1 MQFILTLL
9 LFILI
14 LGVIVLVHE
23 FGHFFFARKF
33 GVHAYEFSIG
43 MGPKIWG
50 TKPKDKKKTP
60 FNIRA
65 IPIGGYVSLAGEE
78 VDDDDKSV
86 PKDAKL
92 YNKPIWQR
100 FLIMFFGAGNNF
112 ILAFLILF
120 GIALFVGAPNL
131 SPVVNDVVKDSPAEK
146 AGLRK
151 GDVITNIN
159 GNKIFFV
166 DDVQVYVIMASKD
179 AVSSFK
185 VKRGSEEREFKIRPV
200 KEKDEDGNE
209 AYKFGIV
216 YNTER
221 SRGFLTSVKF
231 AVKKILALC
240 HQMIVVI
247 CNLVNGNLGL
257 KSLSGPVGIFSI
269 VGEAKSTGIVNI
281 FYLIALLSV
290 NIGFV
295 NLIPLPAFDGGRIF
309 FLLIEGI
316 KGSPVNPKIENTI
329 HNIGFILLMILMLV
343 ITFNDILKIF

>member
-1 MQFILTLL
+1 MQFIITLI

-50 TKPKDKKKTP
+50 TKPKKGKTP

-86 PKDAKL
+86 PKNAKL
-92 YNKPIWQR
+92 FNKPIWQR

-120 GIALFVGAPNL
+120 GIALFVGAPSL

-159 GNKIFFV
+159 GNNIYFV
-166 DDVQVYVIMASKD
+166 DDVQVYIIMASKD
-179 AVSSFK
+179 ATSTFK
-185 VKRGSEEREFKIRPV
+185 IKRGDEEREFKIKPV
-200 KEKDEDGNE
+200 LEKDEDGNE
-209 AYKFGIV
+209 SYKFGVV
-216 YNTER
+216 YNTEKTK
-221 SRGFLTSVKF
+221 GFLTSIKF
-231 AVKKILALC
+231 AIKKIVALC

-269 VGEAKSTGIVNI
+269 VGEAKSTGVVNI

-309 FLLIEGI
+309 FLIIEAI

>member
-1 MQFILTLL
+1 MQFLITLI

-50 TKPKDKKKTP
+50 TKPKKGKTP

-78 VDDDDKSV
+78 IDDDDKSV
-86 PKDAKL
+86 PKEAKL
-92 YNKPIWQR
+92 FNKPIWQR

-112 ILAFLILF
+112 ILAFIILF
-120 GIALFVGAPNL
+120 GIGLFYGAPSL
-131 SPVVNDVVKDSPAEK
+131 SPVINGVTDNSPAEK
-146 AGLRK
+146 AGLK
-151 GDVITNIN
+151 QGDIITNIN
-159 GNKIFFV
+159 GNNIYFI
-166 DDVQVYVIMASKD
+166 DDVQVYMIMASKD
-179 AVSSFK
+179 ETSTFKIKRNDEVREYKIKPEK
-185 VKRGSEEREFKIRPV
+185 VKDEEG
-200 KEKDEDGNE
+200 KES
-209 AYKFGIV
+209 YKFGIV
-216 YNTER
+216 YNTGK
-221 SRGFLTSVKF
+221 SQGILNSFKY
-231 AVKKILALC
+231 ACKKIVALC

-247 CNLVNGNLGL
+247 CNLVNGHLGL

-269 VGEAKSTGIVNI
+269 VGEAKDTGVLNI

-309 FLLIEGI
+309 FLIIEAI
-316 KGSPVNPKIENTI
+316 KGSPVDPKIENTI
-329 HNIGFILLMILMLV
+329 HNIGFVLLMLLMLV
-343 ITFNDILKIF
+343 ITFNDILKIL